1 MRIAIIRP
9 MPNFSMDV
17 YADGVINGLQAVR
30 PDWEIIDLKPKPV
43 SRSSRSVWIR
53 FQKAYE
59 RFWHFPQVIRQQ
71 QADIYHIVEAAEAHA
86 VYGLKRNQKTA
97 VVTCHDLINFHSQ
110 ENLKGSVQL
119 PFISRY
125 LWLRGIRGMEK
136 ADHIVAVSEAT
147 AKEVAQVLDIGP
159 DQITVTPNGVDPAF
173 NPLSADQIALVRQQR
188 RLSPDT
194 LCLLNVGSDHPRKNV
209 LTILKTIEKLKQWGL
224 SVCFWKVSA
233 DFTDEQKAFIH
244 DHALASCVSYL
255 GKPELSELVGLY
267 SAADILVAPSLQE
280 GFGLTLLEAMAVG
293 TPVVTSNVSAMP
305 EVVGDAAVLV
315 NPTDVEAI
323 ASAVQHIH
331 QDADYRN
338 ELIRRGLQRSQ
349 QFTWQASAERIAQVY
364 EKLLA
369 NRR

>member
-17 YADGVINGLQAVR
+17 YADGVIDGLRAVR

-43 SRSSRSVWIR
+43 NRSSRSVWIR

-59 RFWHFPQVIRQQ
+59 RFWHFPQAIRQQ
-71 QADIYHIVEAAEAHA
+71 QADIYHIIEAAEAHA

-136 ADHIVAVSEAT
+136 ADHTIAVSEAT
-147 AKEVAQVLDIGP
+147 AKEVTQILDIGSG
-159 DQITVTPNGVDPAF
+159 QITVTPNGVDPAF
-173 NPLSADQIALVRQQR
+173 KPLSANQIALVRQQR
-188 RLSPDT
+188 KLSLNT

-209 LTILKTIEKLKQWGL
+209 LTILKTVEVLKQRGL

-244 DHALASCVSYL
+244 AHGLASCVSYL
-255 GKPELSELVGLY
+255 GKPAQSELVQLY
-267 SAADILVAPSLQE
+267 GAADILIAPSLHE
-280 GFGLTLLEAMAVG
+280 GFGLTLLEAMAAG

-305 EVVGDAAVLV
+305 EVVSDAAVLV
-315 NPTDVEAI
+315 DPTDVEAI
-323 ASAVQHIH
+323 AAAIQLIH
-331 QDADYRN
+331 RDAGYRE
-338 ELIRRGLQRSQ
+338 ELIQKGLKRAQ
-349 QFTWQASAERIAQVY
+349 QFTWQAAAEQVAQVY
-364 EKLLA
+364 ERLA
-369 NRR
+369 KN